1 MSRVYYSYSAQ
12 NKLKKHITKSAKD
25 QNRHTKWVTKQQ
37 NELQMIHSR
46 EIEAAKNVN
55 LSD

>member
-1 MSRVYYSYSAQ
+1 MGQ
-12 NKLKKHITKSAKD
+12 
-25 QNRHTKWVTKQQ
+25 QQQ

>member
-25 QNRHTKWVTKQQ
+25 QNRHTKWVNNNKM
-37 NELQMIHSR
+37 NY
-46 EIEAAKNVN
+46 K
-55 LSD
+55 